1 MKKYEMIDVS
11 MSALTHSSSLKPSF
25 VNWLDDIPT
34 HWAIRRLGDSVSLCQ
49 NGTWGSEPN
58 ENNTVRCVRVADFD
72 RNSLR
77 VKFRISTFR
86 SISRSELK
94 RHLLQKGDLLLEKS
108 GGGEH
113 QPVGAVV
120 LFEHSIPAICS
131 NFIARMPVNE
141 DYYPLYLTYLHF
153 TLYSLRLNTKS
164 IKQTTG
170 IQNLDSQMYLNEL
183 VAFPPYE
190 EQVIIAEF
198 LDSADQMLRGG
209 GLPEIGI
216 G

>member
-1 MKKYEMIDVS
+1 MFS
-11 MSALTHSSSLKPSF
+11 MSVLTHSSSFEPSF

-58 ENNTVRCVRVADFD
+58 ENSTIRCVRVADFD

-77 VKFRISTFR
+77 VKFPISTFR
-86 SISRSELK
+86 SISQSELK
-94 RHLLQKGDLLLEKS
+94 RHLLQKGNLLLEKS
-108 GGGEH
+108 GGGEN
-113 QPVGAVV
+113 QPVGAIV
-120 LFEHSIPAICS
+120 LFEHNIHAICS
-131 NFIARMPVNE
+131 NFIARMTVNE
-141 DYYPLYLTYLHF
+141 NYYPLYLTYLHF
-153 TLYSLRLNTKS
+153 TLYSLKLNTRS

-170 IQNLDSQMYLNEL
+170 IQNFDSQMYLNEI

-190 EQVIIAEF
+190 EQVGIAEF

-209 GLPEIGI
+209 SPRNRDWLS
-216 G
+216 

>member
-1 MKKYEMIDVS
+1 MFS
-11 MSALTHSSSLKPSF
+11 MSATTHLSSLELSF
-25 VNWLDDIPT
+25 VNWLDNIPN
-34 HWAIRRLGDSVSLCQ
+34 HWVIRRLDDSVSLCQ
-49 NGTWGSEPN
+49 NGIWGSEPN
-58 ENNTVRCVRVADFD
+58 EDITVACVRVADFD

-77 VKFRISTFR
+77 VKFPISTFR
-86 SISRSELK
+86 SVSQSEL
-94 RHLLQKGDLLLEKS
+94 RQHLLQKGDLLLEKS
-108 GGGEH
+108 GGGEN

-153 TLYSLRLNTKS
+153 TLYSLKLNTRS

-170 IQNLDSQMYLNEL
+170 IQNLDSLMYLNEI

-190 EQVIIAEF
+190 EQVGIAEF

-209 GLPEIGI
+209 SPRSRDWVT
-216 G
+216 